1 MSAPRSSPRV
11 LIVDDEADLRELLE
25 ITLLKMG
32 LDVDSAENL
41 AQARAYLAQ
50 AQGPAD
56 AGGSGG
62 NGGNG
67 GNGGA
72 AGPGP
77 YALVLT
83 DMRLPDGLG
92 LELVREVS
100 ATFRNTPI
108 AVVTAYGSAD
118 NAVVALKAGAFDYIS
133 KPVALDQL
141 RVMVQSALRLN
152 APPAETPGAAPR
164 EASRL
169 KGESAVMQALRAQIA
184 RLARSMA
191 PIAINGESGS
201 GKELAAREIHAQSSR
216 AGKPFIAVNCGAI
229 PEALME
235 AEFFGYRKG
244 AFTGAADERDGFFQA
259 ANGGTLMLDEV
270 ADLPLAMQVKL
281 LRAIQERRVRKIGA
295 TAEEAVDV
303 RIISATHKNL
313 EQLVE
318 QGAFRQDL
326 FYRLNVIELSLPPLR
341 ERADD
346 LGVLTDAILARLG
359 TFDQKVVLGPGVL
372 DALRGY
378 AFPGNV
384 RELENILE
392 RALAFANDGVIEVR
406 DLALK
411 GNRAADMPPGYVPPP
426 AELRADAA
434 AAPAGAAQA
443 APVRAPSAV
452 PQGFMP
458 LPGAPERTAP
468 PAGAYPAGIRPAG
481 IHPAGAPAAPAAS
494 VAHAAHVTPASDGAG
509 AAARPAPPLPPLD
522 ALPSNLP
529 DYLAQVERDII
540 MRALAQTQY
549 NRTQAASLLGISFR
563 QLRYQ
568 MQKLNIQE
576 PEA

>member
-1 MSAPRSSPRV
+1 MSARGSQRAPRV
-11 LIVDDEADLRELLE
+11 LVVDDEADLRELLE
-25 ITLLKMG
+25 LTLLKMG
-32 LDVDSAENL
+32 LDVDSAATL
-41 AQARAYLAQ
+41 AQARGLLAQ
-50 AQGPAD
+50 AEREYQ
-56 AGGSGG
+56 
-62 NGGNG
+62 
-67 GNGGA
+67 
-72 AGPGP
+72 
-77 YALVLT
+77 LVLT

-100 ATFRNTPI
+100 AAYKNTPI
-108 AVVTAYGSAD
+108 AVVTAFGSAD
-118 NAVVALKAGAFDYIS
+118 NAVIALKAGAFDYIS

-152 APPAETPGAAPR
+152 AEPPAGEAPDAAQA
-164 EASRL
+164 ASRL
-169 KGESAVMQALRAQIA
+169 KGESAVIQALRAQIA

-295 TAEEAVDV
+295 TAEEPVDV

-313 EQLVE
+313 AQCVE
-318 QGAFRQDL
+318 QGSFRQDL

-341 ERADD
+341 ERLDD
-346 LGVLTDAILARLG
+346 LAVLTGAILERLG
-359 TFDQKVVLGPGVL
+359 TFEHKVRLGEGVL

-378 AFPGNV
+378 SFPGNV

-392 RALAFANDGVIEVR
+392 RALAFANDGVIEVA

-411 GNRAADMPPGYVPPP
+411 GARMVEAVVPLPQPLPMPAAPHP
-426 AELRADAA
+426 AASEAATPEPAPAPSPTPADPAAAVAA
-434 AAPAGAAQA
+434 AAG
-443 APVRAPSAV
+443 
-452 PQGFMP
+452 
-458 LPGAPERTAP
+458 L
-468 PAGAYPAGIRPAG
+468 
-481 IHPAGAPAAPAAS
+481 
-494 VAHAAHVTPASDGAG
+494 
-509 AAARPAPPLPPLD
+509 PPLPHLD
-522 ALPSNLP
+522 ALPSSLP
-529 DYLAQVERDII
+529 DYLNQIERDII
-540 MRALAQTQY
+540 LRALAQTQF
-549 NRTQAASLLGISFR
+549 NRTQAAHLLGISFR